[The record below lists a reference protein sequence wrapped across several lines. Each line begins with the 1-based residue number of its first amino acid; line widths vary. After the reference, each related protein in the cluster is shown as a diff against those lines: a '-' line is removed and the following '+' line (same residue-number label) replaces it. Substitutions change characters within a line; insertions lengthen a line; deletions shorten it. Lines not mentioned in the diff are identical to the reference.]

1 MRVKLSDLR
10 LVEKKKEQKKDTFV
24 RNNTESRMTAASDT
38 RCDLRGLTVEEAI
51 MTLDLF
57 IDNMVMAGLSEF
69 TVIHG
74 KGTGAL
80 RAAVQQ
86 HLKKHSQIKTYRLG
100 TFGEGENG
108 VTIATIK

>member
-1 MRVKLSDLR
+1 MFHYPQTPPK
-10 LVEKKKEQKKDTFV
+10 KKKEKKKDTFV
-24 RNNTESRMTAASDT
+24 RNQTESRMTAASDT

-51 MTLDLF
+51 LTLDLF
-57 IDNMVMAGLSEF
+57 LDSMTMSGLSEV
-69 TVIHG
+69 TIIHG

-86 HLKKHSQIKTYRLG
+86 HLKKHPQVKSYRLG

-108 VTIATIK
+108 VTIATLK